1 METIKDLKEFVNK
14 ARKRISWVTKIEIEC
29 ETFAQVQEAMDA
41 GADIIMCDNMEPDQI
56 KEVVAYRNENYPHIL
71 LEASGNISLETIK
84 GYAQTGVD
92 AISSGSI
99 IHQATWLDFSM
110 KFD

>member
-1 METIKDLKEFVNK
+1 MKLLN
-14 ARKRISWVTKIEIEC
+14 
-29 ETFAQVQEAMDA
+29 
-41 GADIIMCDNMEPDQI
+41 N
-56 KEVVAYRNENYPHIL
+56 EVHPHIL
-71 LEASGNISLETIK
+71 LEASGNITEKTIESYL
-84 GYAQTGVD
+84 GSGID